1 MRMKFTEIAFAL
13 VLTTGAAIGGL
24 TSVVSGFAQTIGN
37 ITISSNWI
45 RATPPAARVG
55 GGFLVVTNS
64 ADTDDT
70 LIGVEFSGAKK
81 SEIHQM
87 KMNDGIMTMRPLA
100 EGIVVPAGGKIELKP
115 GGYHLMFMGISEQ
128 LTDGQTFPVTLTFA
142 NAGKVT
148 LDFPVLERTKGKQLM
163 MQEN

>member
-1 MRMKFTEIAFAL
+1 MKIRYTKVAFAL
-13 VLTTGAAIGGL
+13 ALTIGVVIGGL
-24 TSVVSGFAQTIGN
+24 TYVVSGFAQTTGN

-55 GGFLVVTNS
+55 GGFFVVTNS
-64 ADTDDT
+64 GDTDDT

-87 KMNDGIMTMRPLA
+87 KVNDGIMTMRPLA

-115 GGYHLMFMGISEQ
+115 GGYHLMLMGISEQ
-128 LTDGQTFPVTLTFA
+128 LTDGQIFPVTLTFA

-148 LDFPVLERTKGKQLM
+148 LDFPVLERSKGKQLM